1 MEKIKLIIKI
11 ISPFGNLYRKRLAL
25 IAVADN
31 EGNILV
37 GSKPHFYPKG
47 IYRFVGGG
55 VDENEE
61 PVMGAVRELNEEL
74 GIIVSKDDLK
84 PILQIDVHA
93 TDETGK
99 IFENSN
105 FIYFY
110 QLNDNNYKAG
120 DDIKSVTK
128 LSIKELHEL
137 GERYENL
144 SEDDWFR
151 DEMEHYNW
159 KDYGKVYGP
168 IHKLVAEKLKSKGFI
183 N

>member
-1 MEKIKLIIKI
+1 MKIVKLNIKIK
-11 ISPFGNLYRKRLAL
+11 SPFGNLYRKRLTL
-25 IAVADN
+25 IVVADK

-37 GSKPHFYPKG
+37 GSKPHYYPKD

-74 GIIVSKDDLK
+74 GIIVNKEDLK

-93 TDETGK
+93 TDETGMVY
-99 IFENSN
+99 ENSN

-110 QLNDNNYKAG
+110 QLKDNNYRAG
-120 DDIKSVTK
+120 DDVKSIVK
-128 LSIKELHEL
+128 LSISELYEL
-137 GERYENL
+137 GIRYENL
-144 SEDDWFR
+144 SEDDWFKN
-151 DEMEHYNW
+151 EMESYNW

-168 IHKLVAEKLKSKGFI
+168 IHKLVAEELKSKTAS
-183 N
+183 